1 MDVVLNTLALK
12 HRVLTKRRMSNVN
25 IMKILKTT
33 ENNVSGHLSR
43 FGWCE
48 IIKDLNMA
56 EWKPIEL
63 NIISAYKEYKNTN
76 IISPTNFKSLRLIQI
91 IINKSLTKNRKRKR
105 LLEQCWEYI

>member
-43 FGWCE
+43 FGWSE

-56 EWKPIEL
+56 E
-63 NIISAYKEYKNTN
+63 
-76 IISPTNFKSLRLIQI
+76 
-91 IINKSLTKNRKRKR
+91 
-105 LLEQCWEYI
+105 

>member
-43 FGWCE
+43 FGWSE

-76 IISPTNFKSLRLIQI
+76 IISLTNFKSLRLIQI

-105 LLEQCWEYI
+105 LLEQCWEYT